1 MLLKSVLFLNIVLWN
16 TLTCGCLFFMMINY
30 SRMSH
35 FYSPVLGSKMVGKA
49 DRKNK
54 NARKQRGSCE
64 EMNVFRSL
72 ASFPARPLLVCTDRR
87 LAHAILSLLPD
98 IFTTRR
104 VWPNSSKTAQ
114 TETGNLA
121 DHCGLLPSFSHSFD
135 WTTLTTT
142 TKWMYQRIVFIS
154 NYSMSHSQES
164 LTLDSIETKC
174 KTFLMK
180 NRFIGLRIKKHSD
193 FHINTTHLA
202 SLSNR
207 GLG

>member
-1 MLLKSVLFLNIVLWN
+1 
-16 TLTCGCLFFMMINY
+16 
-30 SRMSH
+30 
-35 FYSPVLGSKMVGKA
+35 MVGKA

-64 EMNVFRSL
+64 ETNVFRSL
-72 ASFPARPLLVCTDRR
+72 AFFPARPLLVCTDRR

-121 DHCGLLPSFSHSFD
+121 GHCGLLPSFSHSFD

-142 TKWMYQRIVFIS
+142 TKWMYQRIVFNT

-164 LTLDSIETKC
+164 LTLTSIETKC
-174 KTFLMK
+174 KAFLMK
-180 NRFIGLRIKKHSD
+180 NWFIGMRIKKTLTFSYQCYA
-193 FHINTTHLA
+193 L
-202 SLSNR
+202 SLSLKQR
-207 GLG
+207 LGVTQLRIENTIAAGRESFVDWLLWS